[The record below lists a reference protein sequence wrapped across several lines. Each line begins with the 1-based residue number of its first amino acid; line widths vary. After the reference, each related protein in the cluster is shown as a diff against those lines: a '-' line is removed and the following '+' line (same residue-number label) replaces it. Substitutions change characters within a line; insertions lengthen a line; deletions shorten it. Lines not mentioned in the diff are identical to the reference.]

1 MYVFFLCRLPK
12 NNIPLL
18 DFRPDPKFFM
28 LLVFCAGLVVWWAV
42 ERHAV
47 YAWILQDILGFAFI
61 VLLLL
66 RLKFLQVWVV
76 AVLMVLL
83 FFYDIFMVF
92 ITPLFTPVGRS
103 RNWISYSY
111 VQECRRLGAT

>member
-1 MYVFFLCRLPK
+1 M
-12 NNIPLL
+12 
-18 DFRPDPKFFM
+18 
-28 LLVFCAGLVVWWAV
+28 
-42 ERHAV
+42 

-92 ITPLFTPVGRS
+92 ITPLFTTVGGS
-103 RNWISYSY
+103 RNWINYIAMFKS
-111 VQECRRLGAT
+111 A